1 MNIAFRFLQKAIIDK
16 NYINFTYERQNLKNI
31 KPLRLDENNRLFS
44 DKGIFEFGKI
54 RKLIVLRGRF
64 S

>member
-1 MNIAFRFLQKAIIDK
+1 MNIEFRFLQKAIIDK
-16 NYINFTYERQNLKNI
+16 NYINFTYENQNLKNI

-64 S
+64 

>member
-1 MNIAFRFLQKAIIDK
+1 MNIEFRFLQKAIIDK

>member
-1 MNIAFRFLQKAIIDK
+1 MNIEFRFLQKAIIDK
-16 NYINFTYERQNLKNI
+16 NYINFTYENQNLKNI